1 MLDIKIS
8 LTTHNCEKCHLPLQK
23 GDKFVHFPE
32 EEKNYC
38 ENCIQELLFTPGEKI
53 FNTRIQM
60 TSQPIYIVDE
70 NEGKL
75 LLDSVA
81 FERLKDGIYGIKRI
95 GEFLVVNAA
104 GSKNASPD
112 KLMKNSDGY
121 LFEKNNIRLLLFL
134 SPQHFR
140 DMASFLEHDAEY
152 LFLRQSFVKQCKC
165 RKVHWLYDSRRRIV
179 GIGIV
184 PEAAFTLSFTDDRFC
199 VAGTISCEELNEQYE
214 RLALNRQVKNA
225 LGNLSPK
232 TMLDY
237 CEKRIHGQGILLR
250 RAVYQIYRYMESVA
264 QCRDFQAQNWI
275 LTAPSGS
282 GKTEFYRTIRDL
294 FALYQIPIPVV
305 SIDLSQITETGY
317 KGDNVVTIPRK
328 ILSENP
334 EAKGIAIC
342 FLDEADKKCIPSYGS
357 NGIDNNAAV
366 QANLLTLIE
375 GSELKIETDD
385 EQKDFN
391 SNHTMFVLMGA
402 FQKLRQQKQEKE
414 RAMPIGFR
422 SGYQRTDWKDDI
434 DRVTDSFF
442 EDLSLQD
449 MIDFGMMEELAGR
462 MVQVVNFHRLSDDA
476 MLELIR
482 HKTAKISED
491 MGITIEMTEP
501 AEREFL
507 NISFGSLGVRRPIN
521 IIKELV
527 QNAVAEVFFEGDFDI
542 YSDRVIIDS
551 TDSAYIKR
559 NVRISEC
566 RREKENKKIQAK

>member
-8 LTTHNCEKCHLPLQK
+8 LKTHICEKCQLPLRN
-23 GDKFVHFPE
+23 GDKFGRFPG

-38 ENCIQELLFTPGEKI
+38 RNCIRELLCAPGEKT
-53 FNTRIQM
+53 FDTRIQM
-60 TSQPIYIVDE
+60 ASQPVYIVDG

-81 FERLKDGIYGIKRI
+81 FERLKEGIYGIKRI
-95 GEFLVVNAA
+95 GEFLAVNAA
-104 GSKNASPD
+104 GGKDVSIDA
-112 KLMKNSDGY
+112 LMEDSDSY
-121 LFEKNNIRLLLFL
+121 LLEKNNQRLLLFFY
-134 SPQHFR
+134 SQNFQNA
-140 DMASFLEHDAEY
+140 ASFLEHDAEY
-152 LFLRQSFVKQCKC
+152 LFLRQSFMKQCKC
-165 RKVHWLYDSRRRIV
+165 GKAYWLYDSRRRIV
-179 GIGIV
+179 GIGNV
-184 PEAAFTLSFTDDRFC
+184 SGAGFTLSFADDRFGI
-199 VAGTISCEELNEQYE
+199 AGTISCEELNKQYE

-225 LGNLSPK
+225 FGNLTPK

-237 CEKRIHGQGILLR
+237 CEKRIQGQGIWLR
-250 RAVYQIYRYMESVA
+250 RAVYQVYRYVENVA

-282 GKTEFYRTIRDL
+282 GKTEFYRTIKDL

-328 ILSENP
+328 ILSVKP

-357 NGIDNNAAV
+357 HGIDNNAAV

-375 GSELKIETDD
+375 GSELKVEIDD

-402 FQKLRQQKQEKE
+402 FQRIRQQKQEKE
-414 RAMPIGFR
+414 RTMPIGFR
-422 SGYQRTDWKDDI
+422 SEYQRADLKDGI

-491 MGITIEMTEP
+491 MGIAIEMTEP
-501 AEREFL
+501 AAREFL
-507 NISFGSLGVRRPIN
+507 DISFGSLGVRRPMN
-521 IIKELV
+521 IIRELV
-527 QNAVAEVFFEGDFDI
+527 QNTVAEVFFEGKFDI
-542 YSDRVIIDS
+542 NSDRVIIDS
-551 TDSAYIKR
+551 TDAAYIER

-566 RREKENKKIQAK
+566 RQERED